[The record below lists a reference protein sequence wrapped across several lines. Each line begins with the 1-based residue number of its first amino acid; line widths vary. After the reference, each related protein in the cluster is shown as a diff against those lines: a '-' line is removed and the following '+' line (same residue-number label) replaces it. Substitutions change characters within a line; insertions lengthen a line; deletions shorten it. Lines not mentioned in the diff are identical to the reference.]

1 MDTIGI
7 VRSARSNI
15 NSHACIHI
23 RLYIS
28 CHMPNCTKDVHVQY
42 VYIIY
47 NHNVYII
54 YNYSNIICIYIIYII
69 YNHSI
74 IIAIIH

>member
-28 CHMPNCTKDVHVQY
+28 CHMPTVQRMCMY
-42 VYIIY
+42 NMCIIIIY
-47 NHNVYII
+47 NH
-54 YNYSNIICIYIIYII
+54 SNIICIYYIYTIIVI
-69 YNHSI
+69 
-74 IIAIIH
+74 